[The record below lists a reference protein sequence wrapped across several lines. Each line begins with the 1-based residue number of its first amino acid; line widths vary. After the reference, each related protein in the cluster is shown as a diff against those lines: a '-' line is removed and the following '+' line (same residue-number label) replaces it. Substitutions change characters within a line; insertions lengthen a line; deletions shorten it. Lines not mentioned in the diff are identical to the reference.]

1 MPITVIAQI
10 PNPTVPP
17 NLAVGGLM
25 IFTGVVECVFKG
37 DDTGGITRDTLSF
50 TVGRVN
56 LGTATDPPTAGCA
69 ISPASI
75 AFDGS
80 VDNALWAVDS
90 AAVTNF
96 LNEDSGSG
104 TADLQVVANLAVRGA
119 DGVVLRVNYA
129 VFYFPA

>member
-1 MPITVIAQI
+1 MSIAVIAQN

-17 NLAVGGLM
+17 SLALGGLM
-25 IFTGVVECVFKG
+25 IFTGVLECAFKG
-37 DDTGGITRDTLSF
+37 DDTGEITRDTLSF
-50 TVGRVN
+50 RVGRVN
-56 LGTATDPPTAGCA
+56 LGTATDPPTAGCV

-90 AAVTNF
+90 ATATSF
-96 LNEDSGSG
+96 HNEDSGSG

-119 DGVVLRVNYA
+119 NGAILRVNYA